1 MNSPPNSRIARA
13 GCVQSR
19 LSCTASNRSQSID
32 FFHISQKRRYAVI
45 PHSPFTRASIDLSA
59 QKNRRALRLDGFFV
73 QWRGQDL
80 NLRPRGYEPRELPGC
95 STPRHVRTGL

>member
-59 QKNRRALRLDGFFV
+59 QKKTV
-73 QWRGQDL
+73 EPCDL
-80 NLRPRGYEPRELPGC
+80 TVSSFSGGDRI
-95 STPRHVRTGL
+95 